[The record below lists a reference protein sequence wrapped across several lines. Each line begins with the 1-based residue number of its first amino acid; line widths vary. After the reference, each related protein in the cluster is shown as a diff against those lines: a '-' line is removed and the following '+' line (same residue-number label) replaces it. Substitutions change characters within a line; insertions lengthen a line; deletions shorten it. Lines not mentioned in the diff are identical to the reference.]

1 MKIQELAWA
10 DEQDNRY
17 RIDVTETGAYR
28 IEAAGE
34 QITLPDQQALRALT
48 DALAE
53 FSDTPS
59 KAPQQARSQPTHRPA
74 PVRNLDPDF
83 PKKVRNAIF
92 IMVGVGVAILA
103 FDVMTRFG

>member
-10 DEQDNRY
+10 DDANNRY

-28 IEAAGE
+28 IEAADAY
-34 QITLPDQQALRALT
+34 IMLPNQQALQALAN
-48 DALAE
+48 ALAE
-53 FSDTPS
+53 FSETPS
-59 KAPQQARSQPTHRPA
+59 KASQRVEAAPTTRPG
-74 PVRNLDPDF
+74 PTRNLDPDF

>member
-28 IEAAGE
+28 IEAARE
-34 QITLPDQQALRALT
+34 HITLPNQQALQALT

-53 FSDTPS
+53 FSDAPS
-59 KAPQQARSQPTHRPA
+59 KAPEHIVSQPTHRPA

-103 FDVMTRFG
+103 FDVITRFG

>member
-10 DEQDNRY
+10 DEANNRY

-28 IEAAGE
+28 IEAADAH
-34 QITLPDQQALRALT
+34 IMLPNQQALQALAN
-48 DALAE
+48 ALAE
-53 FSDTPS
+53 FSDTPP
-59 KAPQQARSQPTHRPA
+59 KAVQHAEPAPTTRPA
-74 PVRNLDPDF
+74 PTRNLDPDF